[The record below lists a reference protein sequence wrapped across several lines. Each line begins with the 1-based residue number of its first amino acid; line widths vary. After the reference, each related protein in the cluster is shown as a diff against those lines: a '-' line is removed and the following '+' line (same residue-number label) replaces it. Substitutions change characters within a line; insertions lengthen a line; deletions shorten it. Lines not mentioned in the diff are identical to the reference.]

1 MQDSVDLE
9 NNLPETKELLM
20 EGNFKF
26 EPSHPGLREI
36 AWIFNDKETFTE
48 ENIQALQLHPKPMAL
63 SETIILLHKTGILNQ
78 QNLKIVLSHQESDYI
93 AFSLYYLHKVAILTK
108 ENFERVLWHQELT
121 PIVLS
126 LRYLQ
131 ETGMLTQAN
140 FEHVLRHR
148 EPISIALSLSYLQE
162 AGILTQENFEH
173 VLPHR
178 EPIYISS
185 ALSSLQEAGI
195 LTQENFERVRLH
207 QGLKSIKESLDF
219 LQETGMLTQ
228 ENFEGVVSHPE
239 LETVNR
245 IQKLVQEAGLLTQ
258 QNFESIRLYPK
269 PSDIELS
276 LSSLYKSGILTQE
289 NFEHVLSCQD
299 ENIRVILKFIQEAG
313 ILTQANF
320 EHIRQH
326 KNPSYIILS
335 LNSLQKSEIL
345 TKENFASVLS
355 HPEPKAVSVMLG
367 LMQAVGIFNQQNLE
381 AVLTHPEPMYIG
393 VSIIFIE
400 GAGILTQQNF
410 EVILSPPKPNVVK
423 LLLTLAVLQT
433 LIIELNIDV
442 GDTQVLTQEKFE
454 AIWLHSEPNDV
465 ASSLEDL
472 QATEIENQ
480 ENVSLLIEHGNIL
493 MDEIV
498 ETLFLHLSLEL
509 LTGVFQRFCQ
519 ENQGANVNN
528 LSTISSINDKQST
541 HTTSVHQSVSE
552 SATQLWSQYGSQLQ
566 DSNLDLTIE
575 RLNNFIQGQ
584 SENSEKNRVAKRCI
598 ARITAKDYIFTDK
611 TSGMSLRQL
620 LAVAYLAVCDEDN
633 RFGILQDAEKQLIE
647 GLYEMQCGGNLSEK
661 GEYLGGEDDPIC
673 PSGTFNKLIEK
684 LQGVHPNCEIRFMTN
699 KTAALKL
706 RIIVK
711 EAALEYLS
719 SLASPINT
727 EEFIKFTHLMQQI
740 KQEGVGVIWVKIKES
755 VKTKLFNEFSDFYQ
769 NKENK
774 NLKALVQA
782 GQYTVLSDKVLS
794 VFQEK
799 IQNSKGYYRYCSYL
813 LRQNGLFT
821 LHKQNEAVYQND
833 PIQEKISNAEL
844 LAR

>member
-131 ETGMLTQAN
+131 E
-140 FEHVLRHR
+140 
-148 EPISIALSLSYLQE
+148 
-162 AGILTQENFEH
+162 
-173 VLPHR
+173 
-178 EPIYISS
+178 
-185 ALSSLQEAGI
+185 AGI

-207 QGLKSIKESLDF
+207 QGQKSIKESLDF

-299 ENIRVILKFIQEAG
+299 ENIRVIVKFIQEAG

-345 TKENFASVLS
+345 TQENFASVLS

-620 LAVAYLAVCDEDN
+620 LAVAYLAVCDENN

-727 EEFIKFTHLMQQI
+727 EEFIKFTYLMQQI
-740 KQEGVGVIWVKIKES
+740 KQQGVGVIWVKIKES

-799 IQNSKGYYRYCSYL
+799 IQNSKGYYRYCSYF